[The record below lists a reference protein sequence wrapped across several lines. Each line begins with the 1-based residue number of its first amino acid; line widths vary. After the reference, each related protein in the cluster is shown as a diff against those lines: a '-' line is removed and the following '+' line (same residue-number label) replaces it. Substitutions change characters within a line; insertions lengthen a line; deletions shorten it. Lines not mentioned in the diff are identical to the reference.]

1 MNIQNVLDAS
11 ALLALL
17 QKEPGWENV
26 ASQIT
31 QTQSAMSGVNWSE
44 VIQKILARGGDIV
57 FVRQEV
63 EALGISLIP
72 FTSEDA
78 EQAAQ
83 LWLQAKHLSLGD
95 RACLALALRL
105 GVPALTADK
114 IWEKL
119 TVGVEVK
126 LIR

>member
-1 MNIQNVLDAS
+1 MTIQNVLDAS

-26 ASQIT
+26 NSQMA
-31 QTQSAMSGVNWSE
+31 QSAISGVNWSE
-44 VIQKILARGGDIV
+44 VIQKVLARGGNV
-57 FVRQEV
+57 VLVRLGI
-63 EALGISLIP
+63 EALGVSLIP

-119 TVGVEVK
+119 AVGVEVK

>member
-1 MNIQNVLDAS
+1 VNIQNVLDAS
-11 ALLALL
+11 ALLAIL

-44 VIQKILARGGDIV
+44 VIQKILARGGDII

-63 EALGISLIP
+63 EASGISLIP

-83 LWLQAKHLSLGD
+83 LWLQAKYLSLGD

-105 GVPALTADK
+105 GVPALTSDK
-114 IWEKL
+114 IWKKL

>member
-1 MNIQNVLDAS
+1 VTIQKVLDAS

-26 ASQIT
+26 ASHIA
-31 QTQSAMSGVNWSE
+31 QSAMSGVNWSE
-44 VIQKILARGGDIV
+44 VIQKTLARGGDV
-57 FVRQEV
+57 VLVRLGIK
-63 EALGISLIP
+63 ALGISLIP

-95 RACLALALRL
+95 RACLSLALRL

-114 IWEKL
+114 AWEKL
-119 TVGVEVK
+119 EVGVEVK

>member
-1 MNIQNVLDAS
+1 VTIQNVLDAS
-11 ALLALL
+11 ALLVLL
-17 QKEPGWENV
+17 QKEPGWENI
-26 ASQIT
+26 ASQIA
-31 QTQSAMSGVNWSE
+31 QSAMSGVNWSE
-44 VIQKILARGGDIV
+44 VIQKTLARGGDV
-57 FVRQEV
+57 VLVRLGI

-119 TVGVEVK
+119 EVGVEVK